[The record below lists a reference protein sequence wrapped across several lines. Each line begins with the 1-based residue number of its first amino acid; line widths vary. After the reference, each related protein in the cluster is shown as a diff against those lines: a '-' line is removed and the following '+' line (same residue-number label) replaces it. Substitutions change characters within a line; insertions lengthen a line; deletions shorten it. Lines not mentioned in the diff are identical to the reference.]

1 MVCDRCG
8 MPCKE
13 DDRFCMY
20 CGEPLFPQRKELK
33 SPVLVFGIV
42 ITLIVSA
49 LLLFELYVGIV
60 KSGWVLSYLPDYH
73 TQIFFIVPAIVSV
86 FRVSGSALQLYYVLL
101 LIAVTAS
108 LIYLF
113 YKALG
118 PAGKLIKGDG
128 TAMKET
134 ALFEMATLFSALYL
148 FEMIL
153 TLVLKAC
160 GVNMGSLPER
170 ETWQWMFDL
179 LEASV
184 WEEII
189 TRVLYLGVPVMI
201 VYAITKK
208 NELPL
213 WRYLFGGF
221 KMNTTALVFIVFSA
235 AMFGAGHLTNWGS
248 WKFIPT
254 FIFGLIAGYLFV
266 KYGVYATIAMHFLTD
281 YISAETWLTG
291 GDSAITTA
299 LLLLVLM
306 VLAIPYLL
314 IYLKKGIVFLGNTM
328 KNGLQAPPRTD

>member
-1 MVCDRCG
+1 MVCDYCDLSR
-8 MPCKE
+8 KE
-13 DDRFCMY
+13 GDRFCIY
-20 CGEPLFPQRKELK
+20 CGEPLFPQNKALE
-33 SPVLVFGIV
+33 SPVFIFGII

-60 KSGWVLSYLPDYH
+60 KSEWVLSYLPGYH
-73 TQIFFIVPAIVSV
+73 TEIFFIVPAIISV
-86 FRVSGSALQLYYVLL
+86 FRISGSALQLYYVLL
-101 LIAVTAS
+101 LIGVTAS

-113 YKALG
+113 YKAIG
-118 PAGKLIKGDG
+118 PTRKLIGGDRD
-128 TAMKET
+128 AMKDT

-148 FEMIL
+148 FELIL
-153 TLVLKAC
+153 TSVLKAC
-160 GVNMGSLPER
+160 GVNMTSLPER

-221 KMNTTALVFIVFSA
+221 GMNTTALVFVVFSA
-235 AMFGAGHLTNWGS
+235 AMFGAGHLTNWGL

-254 FIFGLIAGYLFV
+254 FAFGLIAGYLFV

-281 YISAETWLTG
+281 YLSAEAWLTG
-291 GDSAITTA
+291 DSMVITA

-314 IYLKKGIVFLGNTM
+314 IYFKKGIVFLGNTM
-328 KNGLQAPPRTD
+328 KNGERTPPKTN